1 VRLLLGS
8 LFALAVAAAI
18 GLGSTWMALTRGV
31 AYGGVTIGAWTA
43 WPRTG
48 TLGIDPYSRAMVARS
63 GELPIGSGDGVAFHA
78 RSDDAGRPFDGRCD
92 IIVSGVTP
100 PARFWT
106 VTLYDLEGRLI
117 ANSVGR
123 HGFTSQE
130 IVRRSDGSFEIV
142 VGPRARP
149 GNWLPTGGT
158 DRYALV
164 LRLYD
169 TPVGV
174 ATRSGRDAPMPSV
187 AQKACP

>member
-1 VRLLLGS
+1 
-8 LFALAVAAAI
+8 
-18 GLGSTWMALTRGV
+18 
-31 AYGGVTIGAWTA
+31 
-43 WPRTG
+43 
-48 TLGIDPYSRAMVARS
+48 
-63 GELPIGSGDGVAFHA
+63 
-78 RSDDAGRPFDGRCD
+78 
-92 IIVSGVTP
+92 
-100 PARFWT
+100 

-123 HGFTSQE
+123 QGFTSQE

-174 ATRSGRDAPMPSV
+174 ATRSGRDAPMPAV